1 MAVTQEQQ
9 RNVPDIKQ
17 IDPEDVSSIAAYYQ
31 FELDH
36 DFSTLHDGTTLE
48 SMAEYRQQQMR
59 DGKLAV
65 SAIQEQGKVMA
76 STEVVLVS
84 GTKGISLQPHEARAS
99 GTLVDPKLRGQ
110 GIGELLAAEQDRIA
124 EAAGKTEIITTIDND
139 NYPSLRLRLNVGYRL
154 EGMKRDKEPIEYSFR
169 KQLEHKPSVKKNLG
183 EERAAGRLPIVEA
196 INESTPDQVLIR
208 SDQAD
213 IIESALTEGYKGIF
227 LLKPDDI
234 PDDPEINTNYLV
246 FAKSQTLS
254 EELV

>member
-1 MAVTQEQQ
+1 MTIVQEKQ

-17 IDPEDVSSIAAYYQ
+17 IDPEDIASIAAYYQ

-36 DFSTLHDGTTLE
+36 DFSTLHDGATLE
-48 SMAEYRQQQMR
+48 SMAAYRQQQMR
-59 DGKLAV
+59 DGKLGV
-65 SAIQEQGKVMA
+65 SVIKEQGNVIA
-76 STEVVLVS
+76 STEVVLIS
-84 GTKGISLQPHEARAS
+84 GTKGVTLKPHEARAS
-99 GTLVDPKLRGQ
+99 GTLVDPNLRGQ

-139 NYPSLRLRLNVGYRL
+139 NYPSMRLRLKVGYRL
-154 EGMKRDKEPIEYSFR
+154 EGMQRDKEPIEYSFR
-169 KQLEHKPSVKKNLG
+169 KQIEHKPSIKKNLA

-208 SDQAD
+208 SDQID
-213 IIESALTEGYKGIF
+213 IIESALTAGYKGIF

-234 PDDPEINTNYLV
+234 SDDPEIDAYYLV
-246 FAKSQTLS
+246 FARTQTLS